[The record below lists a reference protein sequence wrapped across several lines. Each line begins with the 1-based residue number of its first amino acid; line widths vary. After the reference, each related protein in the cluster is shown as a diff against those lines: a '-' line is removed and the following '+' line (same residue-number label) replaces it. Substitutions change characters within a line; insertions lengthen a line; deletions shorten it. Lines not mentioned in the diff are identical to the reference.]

1 MFFCDV
7 CCGRVGPLAA
17 SLRKR
22 LLRGVLRLALCDWQ
36 LATVGDLD
44 WRFIVEACEQVS
56 QLVPTSSLYR
66 DVVFRHVFQCVEVDW
81 NFAELLF
88 GCVGDH
94 SKCVSHG
101 CERESVVCPI
111 LRV

>member
-7 CCGRVGPLAA
+7 CCGRVGPQAA

-22 LLRGVLRLALCDWQ
+22 LLRGVLRLALCERQ

-56 QLVPTSSLYR
+56 QLVPTSSLCR
-66 DVVFRHVFQCVEVDW
+66 DVVFRHVFSVCRSRLEFRRTTVE
-81 NFAELLF
+81 
-88 GCVGDH
+88 
-94 SKCVSHG
+94 
-101 CERESVVCPI
+101 
-111 LRV
+111 LRWKS